1 LSSIAVFQGSG
12 FTDFPLGN
20 PCDHP
25 WQPEMQREI
34 VRQALSLFGT
44 AKAPRTTVK
53 APFSWK
59 EDGVVWRARY
69 GRVDP
74 TDKESLLK
82 LGEAIGSSLG
92 KLVGG
97 EQLLF
102 LFAIAMIAVGVAMLR
117 PRAAAG
123 DPDVRIK
130 MS

>member
-82 LGEAIGSSLG
+82 LGEERRRRQALAKHILA
-92 KLVGG
+92 
-97 EQLLF
+97 E
-102 LFAIAMIAVGVAMLR
+102 
-117 PRAAAG
+117 RAARK
-123 DPDVRIK
+123 PT
-130 MS
+130 